1 LVAGPAVRTLAA
13 KENLD
18 VVLASNDL
26 AAAQKLASQYS
37 NVVAVQLDASDTVA
51 LREIIADTDVVLSL
65 LPAPL
70 HVDVAKLCIESKASL
85 ITASYT
91 SPEMAQLHEQA
102 QQAGIVLLNE
112 LGLDPGIDHCS
123 AAALIEEARATGHE
137 LVSFV
142 SFCGGLPSPESSSG
156 PLGYKF
162 SWSPRGVLSAALN
175 SASFRID
182 GRDVDIDGTDLLRQ
196 GFKSVPVLRGF
207 ALEGIANRNSLAY
220 LPQYGLPDDLPTIL
234 RGTLRYPG
242 FCRIVD
248 AFKKIGLLEVEKLH
262 APVSSW
268 EDLVDSCLRSKAFEV
283 GDSESRRSALLAIL
297 GDVDPHLVD
306 DVLSTLSRLA
316 LLPNADS
323 AAPLP
328 ALDSSSAAPIDLF
341 STILAHQLKYNP
353 GERDLVILHH
363 ELTTRST
370 TSSESELFTSTL
382 VQYGTATDSAMA
394 TTVGIPIALG
404 ALLVLEGKISQR
416 GLVSPSE
423 PEVWR
428 PLLSQLEQNG
438 IRSVESRTKGTRGML
453 EVLEKQMQAG
463 VEA

>member
-37 NVVAVQLDASDTVA
+37 NVSAVQLDASDKVA
-51 LREIIADTDVVLSL
+51 LRELIADTDVVLSL

-70 HVDVAKLCIESKASL
+70 HVDIAKLCIESKASL

-102 QQAGIVLLNE
+102 QQAGIVLLTE

-123 AAALIEEARATGHE
+123 AAALIEEARATGNE

-142 SFCGGLPSPESSSG
+142 SFCGGLPSPESSGG

-162 SWSPRGVLSAALN
+162 SWSPRGVLAAALN
-175 SASFRID
+175 SASFRIN

-196 GFKSVPVLRGF
+196 NFKSVPILRGF

-283 GDSESRRSALLAIL
+283 GDSESRRSALFALL
-297 GDVDPHLVD
+297 GDADPHLVD
-306 DVLSTLSRLA
+306 DVLLA
-316 LLPNADS
+316 LLPNAAS

-363 ELTTRST
+363 EVTTRST